1 MTSEWTTIRAAD
13 FIEFNPR
20 LSIKKGAVATKVAMD
35 KLQPFTKKIPST
47 EQAEFGGGAKFCNGD
62 TIMARIT
69 PCLENGK
76 TAFVDVLADGE
87 VAFGSTEFIVMRA
100 RAGISDPQFVYY
112 LATSPMF
119 RNTAIKS
126 MVGSSGRQRVQQG
139 VLDDLELTVPSL
151 PEQEKI
157 GAFLALLDE
166 KIALNNKIND
176 NLQQQAQALYQSWFV
191 DYTPFEGIMPD
202 TWHMGTLS
210 DLADTIICG
219 KTPSTKRSEY
229 YGTEIPFIT
238 IPDMHNQ
245 IYAISTE
252 RSLSTVGASS
262 QSGKTLPRNSIC
274 VSCIGTA
281 GLVCLVAKPSQTNQQ
296 INSIVPSPNASPY
309 YIYLL
314 SRTLSDTI
322 QNLGSGGSTICNLNK
337 GQFSAIEALI
347 PSEKSM
353 QEFDEIVNPL
363 FEAIYI
369 NQVENLRLAELRD
382 TLLPRLMSGKVDVS
396 SIQT

>member
-1 MTSEWTTIRAAD
+1 MNNWTSIRAAD

-20 LSIKKGAVATKVAMD
+20 LSIKKGATATKVAMD

-151 PEQEKI
+151 PEQERI

-176 NLQQQAQALYQSWFV
+176 NLLQQAMALYASMFL
-191 DYTPFEGIMPD
+191 DNPALET
-202 TWHMGTLS
+202 TAGTLKDIADITMGQS
-210 DLADTIICG
+210 PSGSSYNEDGNGEVFYQGRAEFGCRFPTRRLYTTEPKRMAEAGDVLLSVRAPVGDLNVA
-219 KTPSTKRSEY
+219 Y
-229 YGTEIPFIT
+229 
-238 IPDMHNQ
+238 
-245 IYAISTE
+245 E
-252 RSLSTVGASS
+252 R
-262 QSGKTLPRNSIC
+262 C
-274 VSCIGTA
+274 CIGR
-281 GLVCLVAKPSQTNQQ
+281 GLGAIHGRNGYQSFVLYTMFALRPQLDVYNGEGTVFGS
-296 INSIVPSPNASPY
+296 INRNA
-309 YIYLL
+309 
-314 SRTLSDTI
+314 
-322 QNLGSGGSTICNLNK
+322 LNDMP
-337 GQFSAIEALI
+337 LDI
-347 PSEKSM
+347 PSE
-353 QEFDEIVNPL
+353 DAIAA
-363 FEAIYI
+363 FEAVVHPMDEMIRSNYE
-369 NQVENLRLAELRD
+369 ENCRLQELRD
-382 TLLPRLMSGKVDVS
+382 SLLPRLMSGEVDVS
-396 SIQT
+396 DIDI